1 MADYVTKTTKQ
12 ILKTFDNMPVV
23 LVEVFSVLPEFNGKI
38 YAISQETNKFPHL
51 RLAIEEGLFK
61 KDKNA
66 SFGVTAMCIEYMA
79 IIDEG
84 KPLPNNIEKFYVH
97 PKGVLYQGTKQY
109 DAISEK
115 FRGKET
121 VENLSY
127 KTYKLP
133 SDNSVIIAT
142 DKTKEEKTE
151 DLPAAQIWGLVFI
164 ATLFIVC
171 FLFSIFG
178 GL

>member
-1 MADYVTKTTKQ
+1 MVDYVTKTTKQ
-12 ILKTFDNMPVV
+12 ILKTFDGMSVV
-23 LVEVFSVLPEFNGKI
+23 LVEVFSVIPEFNGKI

-51 RLAIEEGLFK
+51 RLAVEEGLFK

-97 PKGVLYQGTKQY
+97 PKGVLYKQEAAREPENY
-109 DAISEK
+109 ISTAPK
-115 FRGKET
+115 
-121 VENLSY
+121 NLSY
-127 KTYKLP
+127 LNYKP
-133 SDNSVIIAT
+133 VQQ
-142 DKTKEEKTE
+142 KETAPEVVE
-151 DLPAAQIWGLVFI
+151 QPADLPAAQIWGLVFI
-164 ATLFIVC
+164 AALFIVC
-171 FLFSIFG
+171 ILFSIFG

>member
-12 ILKTFDNMPVV
+12 ILKAFDDMPVV

-97 PKGVLYQGTKQY
+97 PKGVLYKQEAAREPENY
-109 DAISEK
+109 ISTAPK
-115 FRGKET
+115 NLSYLNYKQVKQKET
-121 VENLSY
+121 VPEVVEQ
-127 KTYKLP
+127 P
-133 SDNSVIIAT
+133 
-142 DKTKEEKTE
+142 TE
-151 DLPAAQIWGLVFI
+151 ISAAQIWGLVFI
-164 ATLFIVC
+164 AALFIVC